1 MNIKRAEALSGV
13 SRQNI
18 RFYERQGLI
27 HPARNSENDY
37 REYTDADISTLK
49 KIRILRMLDM
59 PLEQIASLLEGAL
72 TLDQAVRS
80 QKERLQTQARQLAA
94 AIRFCEELEDT
105 EQFSQMDVDAI
116 LSRMEAPENQSGLSR
131 SWVNDYRK
139 FASAEHKKVFTFI
152 PDTPVTNPQEF
163 TAALFDYAS
172 QNKMDL
178 VITKESMYPAF
189 TIDGIEYTAER
200 NYTSVVGCPVAAIR
214 CTAVHPED
222 FEPDLP
228 IGRKR
233 ILKLLHLS
241 WLAVPILILVLPT
254 QIQMGRSAFLSTW
267 EGWLVLLSILFLV
280 AAQAYRF
287 YYFHYNE
294 SGKP

>member
-1 MNIKRAEALSGV
+1 MNIKQAETLSGV

-27 HPARNSENDY
+27 QPARNSENDY

-49 KIRILRMLDM
+49 KIRALRMLDM

-72 TLDQAVRS
+72 TLNQAVRS
-80 QKERLQTQARQLAA
+80 QKERLQHQARQLAA

-105 EQFSQMDVDAI
+105 EQLSQMDVDSM
-116 LSRMEAPENQSGLSR
+116 LSRMASEENQGGLSR
-131 SWVNDYRK
+131 SWVDDYRK

-152 PDTPVTNPQEF
+152 PDTAVTNPQEF
-163 TAALFDYAS
+163 TAALLDYAS
-172 QNKMDL
+172 KNNMDL

-200 NYTSVVGCPVAAIR
+200 NYTSVMRCPVASIR

-222 FEPDLP
+222 FEPSLP

-233 ILKLLHLS
+233 ILRLLHLS
-241 WLAVPILILVLPT
+241 WLAVPILILELPT
-254 QIQMGRSAFLSTW
+254 LMQMERGGLLSTW
-267 EGWLVLLSILFLV
+267 EGWLVLLSILILV

-287 YYFHYNE
+287 YYFRYND